1 MVIVDTSVWIDY
13 FNLVDT
19 PQTVWLDASIGRE
32 KVGVTNLILC
42 EILQG
47 ARTDLKFEAF
57 SHDMRQFQIFDTGS
71 IDLAVA
77 SARNFR
83 TLRKKGFTIRR
94 TIDCIIATFCIE
106 EEHLLLHKD
115 RDFDVFEQHLGL
127 SVLEP

>member
-19 PQTVWLDASIGRE
+19 PQTVWLDAAIGRE
-32 KVGVTNLILC
+32 KVALTNLILC

-57 SHDMRQFQIFDTGS
+57 AHDLRQFQIFDTGG

-106 EEHLLLHKD
+106 GEHLLLHKD